1 MPIKVLFICHG
12 NICRSPMAEFIFKNK
27 IKQKG
32 LEDRFYAES
41 AATSDEECWNGVGN
55 PVYPPAKR
63 ELARH
68 GIGTPG
74 NELGVGEKR
83 ARQLRRD
90 DYEKWDYII
99 GMEGRNISGI
109 RRIVGSDPE
118 NKVRLLMDF
127 AGTGE
132 DIADPWYTGDFEG
145 VYDMLERGI
154 EAMIKELCE

>member
-1 MPIKVLFICHG
+1 MIRILFICLG
-12 NICRSPMAEFIFKNK
+12 NICRSPMAEFIFKDM
-27 IKQKG
+27 IKKRS
-32 LEDRFYAES
+32 LEGRFYVES

-55 PVYPPAKR
+55 PVYPPAKK
-63 ELARH
+63 ELAKH
-68 GIGTPG
+68 GIGVPG